1 MKKLLHKFWGWAK
14 PYFTWK
20 MVPFLAIAWVIT
32 NGWSYAFVLVGTRYG
47 IGWMTWLGGIWMS
60 FLWFPL
66 TIEKPITIF
75 LAGLLYR
82 IVYRESFIPKIEGE
96 ENAL

>member
-1 MKKLLHKFWGWAK
+1 MGKTLLHMEDG
-14 PYFTWK
+14 
-20 MVPFLAIAWVIT
+20 AILSNRMGNHKWLVL
-32 NGWSYAFVLVGTRYG
+32 YAFVLVGTRYG

-75 LAGLLYR
+75 IAGLLYR